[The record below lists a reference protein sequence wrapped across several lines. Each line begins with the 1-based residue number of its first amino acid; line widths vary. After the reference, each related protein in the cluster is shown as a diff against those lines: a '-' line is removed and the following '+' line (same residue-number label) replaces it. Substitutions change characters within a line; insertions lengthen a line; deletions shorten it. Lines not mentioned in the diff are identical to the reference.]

1 MKKNIFFPFLSFP
14 SINPSNTRIQLPPIV
29 ILVAV
34 PNTLSTSFIKRGIHY
49 STQWYYSYSR
59 NLYSSCFC
67 LVPLSLFRASFHL
80 HFFSLQYPSSDVPIS
95 HIPYPANPQGRKI
108 GKTNIGS
115 VYMGIMY
122 LPAQEEGGTSSYT
135 PMAAKPHLGCLFM
148 SISLL
153 STSAIAWPDESVQT
167 PPLPVLPLPT
177 HSQLKWQKREIIMF
191 LHFGVNTFTDSEWG
205 TGHEDPKIF
214 NPTSFN
220 AAQWAA
226 TAEAA
231 GISLMILTAKH
242 HDGFCLWPSKY
253 TAHSVKS
260 SLWRGGAGDVVKDFV
275 AAASSRGIDAGLY
288 LSPWDRHDKRY
299 GRDLDYNEYYLAQLR
314 ELLTQ

>member
-1 MKKNIFFPFLSFP
+1 
-14 SINPSNTRIQLPPIV
+14 
-29 ILVAV
+29 
-34 PNTLSTSFIKRGIHY
+34 
-49 STQWYYSYSR
+49 
-59 NLYSSCFC
+59 
-67 LVPLSLFRASFHL
+67 
-80 HFFSLQYPSSDVPIS
+80 
-95 HIPYPANPQGRKI
+95 
-108 GKTNIGS
+108 
-115 VYMGIMY
+115 MGIMY